1 MADGLERLRDTLL
14 VQCRP
19 TEAATA
25 LDLAQDS
32 GSGVVVTGRKERRMV
47 LTLAH
52 LAHRRQVP
60 KLVDADAYA
69 GSARRR
75 ATARFDPAWLD
86 LQREAELPVLTDSGY
101 VAHGDVEGLES
112 VLDQARSLGDV
123 IATLPLDAGWW
134 FDPRHG
140 LARLLDRV
148 HAAGVP
154 VALVLEHRGDPYSVA
169 RTLSGVLQLLRIG
182 VPVLQLRCD
191 VSGLGLLCHGA
202 HAAAI
207 GTRSSLRHL
216 YPQNG
221 SRPRPGLRAPSTVV
235 KDCLSFHTVDRI
247 ARAVQADPDSLLW
260 TGCPCPTCNGRTL
273 DHIATAP
280 EHEQGPRAF
289 GHALHMLFALRD
301 GLIGRTV
308 HRAAD
313 AIARQE
319 SWREQCSSAAFRFDE
334 IHDAGQAWKVPAFLR
349 NWRAVPVPSHAT

>member
-1 MADGLERLRDTLL
+1 MAEGLEQLRDTLL

-25 LDLAQDS
+25 LDLAQNS
-32 GSGVVVTGRKERRMV
+32 GSGVVVTGARDRRTV

-52 LAHRRQVP
+52 LAHRRRVP
-60 KLVDADAYA
+60 MLFDSDRYSGA
-69 GSARRR
+69 SRRR

-86 LQREAELPVLTDSGY
+86 LQREADLPVLTDSGY
-101 VAHGDVEGLES
+101 VAPDDVEGLEA
-112 VLDQARSLGDV
+112 VLGQARALGDV
-123 IATLPLDAGWW
+123 IATLPLNAGWW

-140 LARLLDRV
+140 LPHLLDRV

-154 VALVLEHRGDPYSVA
+154 VALVLEHPGDPYSVA
-169 RTLSGVLQLLRIG
+169 RTLSGVLELLRVG

-207 GTRSSLRHL
+207 GTGSSLRHL
-216 YPQNG
+216 YPQTKG
-221 SRPRPGLRAPSTVV
+221 GPPPGPRVPSTVV
-235 KDCLSFHTVDRI
+235 RDCLSFHTIDRI
-247 ARAVQADPDSLLW
+247 ARAVAADPDSLLW

-280 EHEQGPRAF
+280 DHEQAPRAF

-301 GLIGRTV
+301 GLVGQPV
-308 HRAAD
+308 HRAID

-334 IHDAGQAWKVPAFLR
+334 IHEAGQTWRVPAFLR
-349 NWRAVPVPSHAT
+349 NWRAVPVPSHTA